1 MDSIASIDFSINSTC
16 VGILSSDGYSW
27 YHFGREKTSYF
38 DLGTDRFTRIL
49 FPKRTKG
56 EDYCSTERQKLWDSH
71 TLCSSILDVLK
82 EAKVSAVAFEGHSF
96 NSKGNSLLELVAYQ
110 FLLRNMIKNSL
121 NMPTEMMF
129 FYPPI
134 TVKSFAGGAK
144 FKKKDMLMRF
154 LDVEDPN
161 LKDNPVFVRIS
172 SSPDKVIKGE
182 EVVKPVDDLVDSYW
196 ILKKLQQDV

>member
-1 MDSIASIDFSINSTC
+1 
-16 VGILSSDGYSW
+16 
-27 YHFGREKTSYF
+27 
-38 DLGTDRFTRIL
+38 
-49 FPKRTKG
+49 
-56 EDYCSTERQKLWDSH
+56 
-71 TLCSSILDVLK
+71 
-82 EAKVSAVAFEGHSF
+82 
-96 NSKGNSLLELVAYQ
+96 
-110 FLLRNMIKNSL
+110 MIKNSL